1 VLNDGLLFARKSCHY
16 PDMKPDL
23 HTAAGTPVSD
33 FCFGTM
39 QWGGK
44 ADAADSRAMYDAA
57 RTAGINFFDTAHG
70 YTGGASEK
78 LLGEFAAAERDAL
91 FIATK
96 CASGGNCHPEAITQD
111 FEDSLSRLRM
121 DRVDMLYMHRW
132 SDDVPLEAT
141 YEALA
146 RLVDAGQVRHIGVSN
161 YAAWQVMKAARVAA
175 SFGLKIEMLQPMYS
189 LVKRQA
195 EVEMLPMCR
204 SEGIAVVPYSP
215 LGGGL
220 LTGKYSS
227 GGEGRLT
234 HDAMYASRYGQSW
247 MHSAASALGEI
258 AQETGTP
265 AITLAIA
272 WVARNPAITAP
283 ILSAS
288 KSGQMKPSLDAIGY
302 QMDDALYARLTALTP
317 TPPPATD
324 RSEST

>member
-1 VLNDGLLFARKSCHY
+1 
-16 PDMKPDL
+16 MKPEL
-23 HTAAGTPVSD
+23 RTPAGTPISK

-44 ADAADSRAMYDAA
+44 ADAIDSRAMFDAS
-57 RTAGINFFDTAHG
+57 REAGINFFDTAHG
-70 YTGGASEK
+70 YTGGKSET
-78 LLGEFAAAERDAL
+78 LLGEFAATDRDNL

-96 CASGGNCHPEAITQD
+96 CASTGDCSPEAITKD
-111 FEDSLSRLRM
+111 VEESLTRLNM

-141 YEALA
+141 YEVLA
-146 RLVDAGQVRHIGVSN
+146 KMVDAGRVGHIGVSN

-175 SFGLKIEMLQPMYS
+175 SLDLKIEMLQPMYS

-195 EVEMLPMCR
+195 EVEILPMCA

-220 LTGKYSS
+220 LTGKYSV
-227 GGEGRLT
+227 GDEGRLT
-234 HDAMYASRYGQSW
+234 HDQMYKARYGQSW
-247 MHSAASALGEI
+247 MHAAANALSDVAKEMGI
-258 AQETGTP
+258 S
-265 AITLAIA
+265 AITLAVA
-272 WVARNPAITAP
+272 WVAHNPDITAP

-288 KSGQMKPSLDAIGY
+288 KSSQLKPSLNAIEY
-302 QMDDALYARLTALTP
+302 QMDDATYTRLTALTP

-324 RSEST
+324 RSEEI

>member
-1 VLNDGLLFARKSCHY
+1 
-16 PDMKPDL
+16 MKPDL
-23 HTAAGTPVSD
+23 RTPSGIPVSD

-44 ADAADSRAMYDAA
+44 ADAKDSRAMYDATRA
-57 RTAGINFFDTAHG
+57 VGINFFDTAHS

-96 CASGGNCHPEAITQD
+96 CASSGNCHPEAITKE
-111 FEDSLSRLRM
+111 FEGSLTRLQM

-132 SDDVPLEAT
+132 SDDAPLDAT

-146 RLVDAGQVRHIGVSN
+146 RLVDAGKVRHIGVSN
-161 YAAWQVMKAARVAA
+161 YAAWQVMKAARVAS

-195 EVEMLPMCR
+195 EVELLPMCL
-204 SEGIAVVPYSP
+204 SEGIAVASYSP

-220 LTGKYSS
+220 LTGKYST

-258 AQETGTP
+258 AQETGVP

-272 WVARNPAITAP
+272 WVARNPAVTAP

-288 KSGQMKPSLDAIGY
+288 KSGQLAPSLNAIGY
-302 QMDDALYARLTALTP
+302 QMDDAIYTRLTALTP

-324 RSEST
+324 RSERT